1 MASNTCELCAICDL
15 GEEAG
20 SIVQRDEV
28 AQPLQEVVDR
38 IQQSVNDGNSG
49 IKHMLTKLTSA
60 LVEAI
65 SSKCKAGECFNFDD
79 FKIWFGEISAEDALI
94 LNIIKYTTIEMRGAN

>member
-1 MASNTCELCAICDL
+1 M
-15 GEEAG
+15 GEEAV

-60 LVEAI
+60 LDEAI
-65 SSKCKAGECFNFDD
+65 ASKCKAGECFNFDD
-79 FKIWFGEISAEDALI
+79 FKIWFGEISAENALI
-94 LNIIKYTTIEMRGAN
+94 LNIIKYIAIEMRGKN

>member
-60 LVEAI
+60 LDEA
-65 SSKCKAGECFNFDD
+65 KCKAGECFNFDD
-79 FKIWFGEISAEDALI
+79 FKI
-94 LNIIKYTTIEMRGAN
+94 

>member
-1 MASNTCELCAICDL
+1 MALNTCELSAICDL
-15 GEEAG
+15 GEEAV
-20 SIVQRDEV
+20 SIVQQDEV

-60 LVEAI
+60 LDEAI
-65 SSKCKAGECFNFDD
+65 ASKCKAGECFNFDD
-79 FKIWFGEISAEDALI
+79 FKI
-94 LNIIKYTTIEMRGAN
+94 

>member
-38 IQQSVNDGNSG
+38 IQQSVNDGNRG
-49 IKHMLTKLTSA
+49 IKHMLTKLTSG
-60 LVEAI
+60 LDEAI
-65 SSKCKAGECFNFDD
+65 ASKCKAGECFNFDD
-79 FKIWFGEISAEDALI
+79 FKI
-94 LNIIKYTTIEMRGAN
+94 

>member
-1 MASNTCELCAICDL
+1 M

-20 SIVQRDEV
+20 SVVQRDEK

-38 IQQSVNDGNSG
+38 IQQSVNDRNNG

-60 LVEAI
+60 LDEAI
-65 SSKCKAGECFNFDD
+65 ASKCKAGECFNFDD
-79 FKIWFGEISAEDALI
+79 FKI
-94 LNIIKYTTIEMRGAN
+94 